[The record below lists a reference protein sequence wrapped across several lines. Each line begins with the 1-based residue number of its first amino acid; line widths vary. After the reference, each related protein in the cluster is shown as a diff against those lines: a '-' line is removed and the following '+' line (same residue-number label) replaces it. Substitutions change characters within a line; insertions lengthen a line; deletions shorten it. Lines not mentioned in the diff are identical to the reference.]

1 MFDAGSSSTTARLSP
16 SPSWRRAPSR
26 SQSPLSPTA
35 LALEKDQ
42 AGSLRLLLPLLLRAS
57 GAASV
62 ASPWLGTTAALLVA
76 CASPMRCHFSL
87 LTCSFL
93 PGQEQPDI
101 TAVLQLW
108 PHLLIR
114 RTFQSSHLMMQ
125 LPQRLIQRLLPHRPL
140 MQPLMLGLLLLR
152 CPT

>member
-1 MFDAGSSSTTARLSP
+1 MAYAST
-16 SPSWRRAPSR
+16 
-26 SQSPLSPTA
+26 
-35 LALEKDQ
+35 
-42 AGSLRLLLPLLLRAS
+42 
-57 GAASV
+57 
-62 ASPWLGTTAALLVA
+62 
-76 CASPMRCHFSL
+76 MRCHFSL

-101 TAVLQLW
+101 TDVLQLW

-114 RTFQSSHLMMQ
+114 RTFESSHLMMQ

-152 CPT
+152 CPACMLLRLLELAVRIELGVLSSPEVD